1 MTGFFAVPLT
11 KRFMI
16 DVDAIHQWL
25 VEGAPGADGP
35 ATVVGRM
42 SEALLEAGIPVD
54 RTAAFIRT
62 LHPHIMGRR
71 FLWSPGTPVQIAEA
85 SYTVL
90 NSVEF
95 LTSPVAKVMKTGQTF
110 RRRLVDDPPH
120 PEENMIGPLAAEG
133 FTDYVAIP
141 IKFMSGEM
149 HAITMATRAP
159 GGFDDEQL
167 AAMHRVVVPLSR
179 LAEIMALRRTATN
192 LLNTYVGH
200 EAGERILAGKIH
212 LGDTETIH
220 AVIWFSDLRGFTAL
234 SGSIGADALIGTLN
248 QVFDCQVRAIQR
260 NGGEVLKFIG
270 DGLLAIF
277 PTNKSPDRSAAC
289 ARALD
294 AAAEAFKALDAV
306 NEKRLQQGDGPVRF
320 GLALHIGDVAYG
332 NIGGAGRLDF
342 TCIGTAV
349 NLAAR
354 LEGLTGQLKRDIVV
368 SSAFATLTKC
378 PVESIGTF
386 SLKGVSGPEVVFAPA
401 TSPMIHSVT
410 VS

>member
-1 MTGFFAVPLT
+1 MV
-11 KRFMI
+11 
-16 DVDAIHQWL
+16 
-25 VEGAPGADGP
+25 
-35 ATVVGRM
+35 
-42 SEALLEAGIPVD
+42 
-54 RTAAFIRT
+54 
-62 LHPHIMGRR
+62 
-71 FLWSPGTPVQIAEA
+71 
-85 SYTVL
+85 
-90 NSVEF
+90 
-95 LTSPVAKVMKTGQTF
+95 
-110 RRRLVDDPPH
+110 
-120 PEENMIGPLAAEG
+120 IGPLAAEG

-141 IKFMSGEM
+141 IKFLSGEK
-149 HAITMATRAP
+149 HTITMATRAP
-159 GGFDDEQL
+159 GGFNDEHLQAL
-167 AAMHRVVVPLSR
+167 HRVVIPLSR

-200 EAGERILAGKIH
+200 EAGERILAGKIQ

-248 QVFDCQVRAIQR
+248 EVFDCQVRAIQKH
-260 NGGEVLKFIG
+260 GGEVLKFIG

-277 PTNKSPDRSAAC
+277 PTNKAPDRAAAC
-289 ARALD
+289 MRALD
-294 AAAEAFKALDAV
+294 AADEAFKALDAL
-306 NEKRLQQGDGPVRF
+306 NEKRIERGDRAVRF

-342 TCIGTAV
+342 TCIGPAV

-368 SSAFATLTKC
+368 SSAFATLTNC

-386 SLKGVSGPEVVFAPA
+386 SLKGVTSPEVVFAPA
-401 TSPMIHSVT
+401 SSLTLAVHSVT